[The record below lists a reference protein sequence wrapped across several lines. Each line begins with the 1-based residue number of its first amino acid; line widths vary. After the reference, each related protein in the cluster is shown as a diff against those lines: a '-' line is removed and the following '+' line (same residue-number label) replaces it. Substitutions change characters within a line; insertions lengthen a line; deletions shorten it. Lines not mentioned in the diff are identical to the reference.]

1 LQGEF
6 EMPFWAVIYCFLIVL
21 SGIGVVVIY
30 KRRPTYY
37 IPGQVLS
44 SLCGVLMF
52 LFYYGSFVHKPQ
64 SFLVILV
71 MFSYILYWEL
81 WENRHLFHT
90 LVTEKKN
97 SSEEGL
103 VFFEETFTM
112 TKKAFMSFLVTIFIV
127 SLPFLYVVMQL
138 MISYL

>member
-1 LQGEF
+1 
-6 EMPFWAVIYCFLIVL
+6 MPFWAIVYCLLIIL
-21 SGIGVVVIY
+21 SGIGVVIMY
-30 KRRPTYY
+30 KKRPIYY

-64 SFLVILV
+64 SFLVILL

-81 WENRHLFHT
+81 WENRHLFPT
-90 LVTEKKN
+90 LVAEKEKF
-97 SSEEGL
+97 SEEEL
-103 VFFEETFTM
+103 VFFEEPFTM
-112 TKKAFMSFLVTIFIV
+112 TKKAFIGFLATIVIV
-127 SLPFLYVVMQL
+127 SLPFLYVVTQL

>member
-1 LQGEF
+1 
-6 EMPFWAVIYCFLIVL
+6 MPFWAIVYCLLIIL
-21 SGIGVVVIY
+21 SGIGVVIMY
-30 KRRPTYY
+30 KKRPTYY

-52 LFYYGSFVHKPQ
+52 LFYYESFVHKPQ

-71 MFSYILYWEL
+71 IFFYILYWEL
-81 WENRHLFHT
+81 WENRHLFPT

-97 SSEEGL
+97 SSEEEL
-103 VFFEETFTM
+103 VFIEEPFTM
-112 TKKAFMSFLVTIFIV
+112 TKKAFIGFLVAIVIV
-127 SLPFLYVVMQL
+127 SLPFLFVVTQL

>member
-1 LQGEF
+1 
-6 EMPFWAVIYCFLIVL
+6 MPFCAIVYCLLIIL
-21 SGIGVVVIY
+21 SGIGVVIIY
-30 KRRPTYY
+30 KKRPIYY

-52 LFYYGSFVHKPQ
+52 LLYYDSYVHKPQ

-81 WENRHLFHT
+81 WENRHLFPT
-90 LVTEKKN
+90 LVSEKKN
-97 SSEEGL
+97 SSKEEL
-103 VFFEETFTM
+103 VFFEEPFTM
-112 TKKAFMSFLVTIFIV
+112 TKKAFIGFLVAIVIV
-127 SLPFLYVVMQL
+127 SLPFLYVVTQL

>member
-1 LQGEF
+1 
-6 EMPFWAVIYCFLIVL
+6 MPFWAIVYCLLIIL
-21 SGIGVVVIY
+21 SGIGVVIIY
-30 KRRPTYY
+30 KKRPIYY

-64 SFLVILV
+64 SFLVILL

-81 WENRHLFHT
+81 WENRHLFPT
-90 LVTEKKN
+90 LVAEKKN
-97 SSEEGL
+97 SSKEEL
-103 VFFEETFTM
+103 VFFEEPFTM
-112 TKKAFMSFLVTIFIV
+112 TKKSFIGFLVAIVIV
-127 SLPFLYVVMQL
+127 SLPFLFVVTRL

>member
-1 LQGEF
+1 
-6 EMPFWAVIYCFLIVL
+6 MPFWAIVYCLLIIL
-21 SGIGVVVIY
+21 SGIGVVIVY
-30 KRRPTYY
+30 KKRPTYY

-52 LFYYGSFVHKPQ
+52 LFYYDSFVHKPQ

-81 WENRHLFHT
+81 WENRHLFPT
-90 LVTEKKN
+90 LVAEKEK
-97 SSEEGL
+97 SSEEEL
-103 VFFEETFTM
+103 VFFEEPFTM
-112 TKKAFMSFLVTIFIV
+112 TKKAFFGFLVVIVIV
-127 SLPFLYVVMQL
+127 SLPFLYVVTQL

>member
-1 LQGEF
+1 
-6 EMPFWAVIYCFLIVL
+6 MPFWAIVYCLLIIL
-21 SGIGVVVIY
+21 SGIGVVIMY
-30 KRRPTYY
+30 KKRPSYY

-44 SLCGVLMF
+44 SLSGVLMF

-71 MFSYILYWEL
+71 MFAYILYWEL
-81 WENRHLFHT
+81 WENRHLFPT

-97 SSEEGL
+97 ASEEEL
-103 VFFEETFTM
+103 VFFKEPFTM
-112 TKKAFMSFLVTIFIV
+112 TKKAFIGFLVTILIV
-127 SLPFLYVVMQL
+127 SLPFLYVVTQL

>member
-1 LQGEF
+1 
-6 EMPFWAVIYCFLIVL
+6 MPFWAVIYCFLIVL

>member
-1 LQGEF
+1 
-6 EMPFWAVIYCFLIVL
+6 MPFWAIVYCLLIIL
-21 SGIGVVVIY
+21 SGIGVVIIY
-30 KRRPTYY
+30 KKRPIYY

-52 LFYYGSFVHKPQ
+52 LFYYDSFVHKPQ

-81 WENRHLFHT
+81 WENRHLFPT
-90 LVTEKKN
+90 LVAEKKN
-97 SSEEGL
+97 VSEEEL
-103 VFFEETFTM
+103 VFFEEPFTM
-112 TKKAFMSFLVTIFIV
+112 TKKSFIGFLVAIVIV
-127 SLPFLYVVMQL
+127 SLPFLFVVTQL

>member
-1 LQGEF
+1 
-6 EMPFWAVIYCFLIVL
+6 MPFWAIVYCLLIIL
-21 SGIGVVVIY
+21 SGIGVVIIY
-30 KRRPTYY
+30 KKRPIYY

-52 LFYYGSFVHKPQ
+52 LFYYDNFVNKPQ

-81 WENRHLFHT
+81 WENRHLFPT
-90 LVTEKKN
+90 LVSEKKN
-97 SSEEGL
+97 SSEKEL
-103 VFFEETFTM
+103 VFFEEPFTM
-112 TKKAFMSFLVTIFIV
+112 TKKAFLGFLVAIVIV
-127 SLPFLYVVMQL
+127 SLPFLYVVTQL

>member
-1 LQGEF
+1 
-6 EMPFWAVIYCFLIVL
+6 MPFWAIVYCLLIIL
-21 SGIGVVVIY
+21 SGIGVVIMY
-30 KRRPTYY
+30 KKRPIYY

-52 LFYYGSFVHKPQ
+52 LFYYDSFVHKPQ

-81 WENRHLFHT
+81 WENRHLFPT
-90 LVTEKKN
+90 LVAEKEK
-97 SSEEGL
+97 SSKEEL
-103 VFFEETFTM
+103 VFFEGPFTM
-112 TKKAFMSFLVTIFIV
+112 TKKAFICFLVVIVIV
-127 SLPFLYVVMQL
+127 SLPFLFVVTQL